1 MNNKYQIMR
10 PLTREER
17 ETLKDSIRLTG
28 VKSPIEYDERGN
40 VLDGHHRLE
49 ICAEFGITDFP
60 RIVRVGMSEEEKIE
74 HIMALNLA
82 RRHLTPEDMME
93 ARKERIARVGQ
104 ARKQGKSQRAIA
116 EEEGISRAQI
126 RQDLKDSGGQGCP
139 PETITGKDGKTYPA
153 KKPTTI
159 LLKDKTEAKR
169 VQVALDQMDTSKL
182 PAKTMDAKR
191 VQRLAREQKA
201 ELRAE
206 TVTGDVRQGTVSLWL
221 GDFRER
227 GQEIDNESVDLI
239 FTDPP
244 YPLEF
249 LPLWSDLSALASR
262 VLKQN
267 GMLVAYTGALYLPE
281 VIERLNHHLSFWWCG
296 TVVLDGAHSRVH
308 ARNIVQGSKP
318 LLLFVRDGYVG
329 DIWVEDT
336 WDSEGKQKENHD
348 WQQSLGPA
356 LYYVDKLC
364 PPGGLVIDPFL
375 GSGTTGV
382 AAQKLGRAF
391 VGIEIDPV
399 AFAAAEDR
407 LNGR

>member
-1 MNNKYQIMR
+1 MTQYQLLPALSVDEYDALKADIE
-10 PLTREER
+10 TR
-17 ETLKDSIRLTG
+17 G
-28 VKSPIEYDERGN
+28 VQVPVEYDELGN
-40 VLDGHHRLE
+40 ILDGHHRVI
-49 ICAEFGITDFP
+49 ICKELGITDWP
-60 RIVRVGMSEEEKIE
+60 RLVRVGMSEEEKRN
-74 HIMALNLA
+74 HVRSLNLL
-82 RRHLTPEDMME
+82 RRHLS
-93 ARKERIARVGQ
+93 KEQMIEQRRAMRADGAKYQDIADATGVSYGTAHNETSDVNIKNDIENTRGQ
-104 ARKQGKSQRAIA
+104 ARPAS
-116 EEEGISRAQI
+116 
-126 RQDLKDSGGQGCP
+126 
-139 PETITGKDGKTYPA
+139 YA

-159 LLKDKTEAKR
+159 LLKDKTEARR
-169 VQVALDQMDTSKL
+169 VQTALDEMDTTKL

-191 VQRLAREQKA
+191 VQRLAREQAA
-201 ELRAE
+201 EQRGRQ
-206 TVTGDVRQGTVSLWL
+206 VTGDIERGNVKLWL

-227 GQEIDNESVDLI
+227 AQEIKNESVNLI

-249 LPLWSDLSALASR
+249 LPLWSDLSVLASR

-296 TVVLDGAHSRVH
+296 TAVLDGAHSRVH

-318 LLLFVRDGYVG
+318 LLFFVRDGYAG
-329 DIWVEDT
+329 DTWVEDT
-336 WDSEGKQKENHD
+336 WDSEGKQKESHD

-364 PPGGLVIDPFL
+364 PPRGLVIDPFL

-382 AAQKLGRAF
+382 AAQKLGREF
-391 VGIEIDPV
+391 IGIEIDPV

-407 LNGR
+407 LNG